1 MPFTLTINAD
11 TSEITRLKS
20 LLSHIPGAYT
30 KAAKKSAS
38 ETLRVLKKA
47 AGEEASKVYAM
58 SPARIRKAIK
68 LYASSGT
75 LKVTGRRQNLS
86 DYQITPKSPGRKRRL
101 LKGMVFRQGGLKSY
115 PRGFLIHGR
124 NSGKVL
130 AFLRTGPGKMDTE
143 PLTRPAVPQ
152 MMENEEVSKALTDTA
167 ERTGRE
173 TLKRYV
179 SQAVTEG
186 R

>member
-11 TSEITRLKS
+11 TSEITRLKR
-20 LLSHIPGAYT
+20 LLSHIPGAYE
-30 KAAKKSAS
+30 KAARKSAS

-47 AGEEASKVYAM
+47 AGDEASKVYAM
-58 SPARIRKAIK
+58 SPARIRNQMCIRDR
-68 LYASSGT
+68 SGT

-86 DYQITPKSPGRKRRL
+86 DYQITPKSPGRKRRD
-101 LKGMVFRQGGLKSY
+101 LKGMVLRQVGLQSY

-130 AFLRTGPGKMDTE
+130 ALNRTGSKRGDTE

-152 MMENEEVSKALTDTA
+152 MMENEEVSKALTVTA
-167 ERTGRE
+167 ERTAVEKLR
-173 TLKRYV
+173 LYV
-179 SQAVTEG
+179 SRVVTEG